1 VCESVPQMPSPSK
14 PKMSVVALSPTE
26 ETGAPLLLKI
36 PTRVSSS
43 PSKGPMF
50 GFDTIDAGPPPGFR
64 MMRNWHP
71 ESLPTPGHSLKGAVV
86 VGAFAALEEPA

>member
-1 VCESVPQMPSPSK
+1 MPQMPSPSK
-14 PKMSVVALSPTE
+14 PKMSVVALSPTVD
-26 ETGAPLLLKI
+26 TVAPLLLKM

-50 GFDTIDAGPPPGFR
+50 GFDTIEAGPPPGLR
-64 MMRNWHP
+64 MMRNWQP

-86 VGAFAALEEPA
+86 AGAFNAPEEPA